1 MIRFTGFAFVILSL
15 ISGSATAEAPNL
27 RTPSPVIYLVD
38 NQDEAD
44 KLGWCIDTIGRG
56 FAEQLHAHSCKP
68 RGGDVQFSFDPQTMQ
83 IKSVAFEAKCV
94 ELGPVNEP
102 LRLLDCSSAATQ
114 QFNYSTSTGR
124 ITPVENPDIC
134 LTVGEQSRSAGPY
147 MSRDLRFQLCDGEL
161 AYRQAWVV
169 VE

>member
-1 MIRFTGFAFVILSL
+1 MIRFTGFSFIILSL
-15 ISGSATAEAPNL
+15 ISGSASAEEPNL
-27 RTPSPVIYLVD
+27 QTPSPVIHLAD
-38 NQDEAD
+38 NLDEAD

-56 FAEQLHAHSCKP
+56 FAERLHAHSCKP

-94 ELGPVNEP
+94 ELGPINEP
-102 LRLLDCSSAATQ
+102 LRLLDCSPAATQ
-114 QFNYSTSTGR
+114 QFDYSLRTGQ
-124 ITPVENPDIC
+124 ITPVESPDIC

-147 MSRDLRFQLCDGEL
+147 MSRDLRFQQCDGAL
-161 AYRQAWVV
+161 AIRQNWVV